1 MKYFFLFAVWLCFNN
16 NAICADTTRTQKSEQ
31 KKKADTPII
40 KIHSPSKAALM
51 SGILPGLGQAYNKKY
66 WKIPVVYVA
75 LGTCAGF
82 FIYNRKEYIDARN
95 AYRNKLDNDPSN
107 DEQMAEKFRPVDPE
121 SIRRYRNG
129 VRQYVDYSVLAFIL
143 CWGLNVVDAA
153 VDAHLHSFELTENLT
168 LHMNPYVN
176 PQLGNAGMQ
185 LTLALGKRKNKTYN
199 ISY

>member
-1 MKYFFLFAVWLCFNN
+1 MKYIILFVLF
-16 NAICADTTRTQKSEQ
+16 ICSEKSSAFTTDTSRT
-31 KKKADTPII
+31 KKAVKRQTDTPGL
-40 KIHSPSKAALM
+40 KIHSPSKAAAL

-66 WKIPVVYVA
+66 WKIPVVYAA

-82 FIYNRKEYIDARN
+82 FMYNRKEYIDARD
-95 AYRNKLDNDPSN
+95 AYRNKLDNDPAN
-107 DEQMAEKFRPVDPE
+107 DNQIPEKYKAIDPE

-153 VDAHLHSFELTENLT
+153 VDAHLQSFELSDNLT

-176 PQLGNAGMQ
+176 PQLGSKGMQ
-185 LTLALGKRKNKTYN
+185 LVIDFGKRKNKISN